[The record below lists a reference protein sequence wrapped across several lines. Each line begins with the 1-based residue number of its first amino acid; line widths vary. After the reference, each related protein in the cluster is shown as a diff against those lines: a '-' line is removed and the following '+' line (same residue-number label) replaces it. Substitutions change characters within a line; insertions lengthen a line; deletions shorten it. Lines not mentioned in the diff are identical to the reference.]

1 MNIQKEE
8 GLKLG
13 MLQGE
18 TSRRK
23 GAKVVTE
30 VEEMQSV
37 VHQKQSGKKSFKIEG
52 MNNYL
57 ITLDWSSKMRLRI
70 RNCI

>member
-13 MLQGE
+13 VLQGK

-23 GAKVVTE
+23 RAKVVIE

-37 VHQKQSGKKSFKIEG
+37 VHQKQSGKKVS
-52 MNNYL
+52 
-57 ITLDWSSKMRLRI
+57 R
-70 RNCI
+70 